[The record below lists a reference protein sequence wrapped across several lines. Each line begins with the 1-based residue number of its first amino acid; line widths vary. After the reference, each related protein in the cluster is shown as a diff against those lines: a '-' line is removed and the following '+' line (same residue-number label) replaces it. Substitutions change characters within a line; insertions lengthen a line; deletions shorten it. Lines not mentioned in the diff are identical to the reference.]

1 MTLIVFYGLAVT
13 AVTAAI
19 LVVLMSRVVYS
30 ALALIVCFGATAG
43 LFFQLGAQ
51 FIAAVQVIVYA
62 GAIMVLFLFVIML
75 LDPESE
81 VFLPSRLKKVSG
93 FALAFAVLFTLVL
106 LQAADRW
113 AAAPVLTGSITGT
126 AGLSGPGGEIETLA
140 HSLFRDYLLPFEVTS
155 ILILVAVLGAVVL
168 TRQRHEKE

>member
-1 MTLIVFYGLAVT
+1 MTLIVFYGLAAT

-19 LVVLMSRVVYS
+19 LVVLMSRAVYS

-43 LFFQLGAQ
+43 LFFQLEAQ
-51 FIAAVQVIVYA
+51 FIAAIQVIVYA

-81 VFLPSRLKKVSG
+81 VFSPSRLKKVPG
-93 FALAFAVLFTLVL
+93 FAVILAVLFTIVL
-106 LQAADRW
+106 LQTMDHW
-113 AAAPVLTGSITGT
+113 AATQVLKDSIPGTEGS
-126 AGLSGPGGEIETLA
+126 SGPGVQIETLA

>member
-1 MTLIVFYGLAVT
+1 VTLIVFYGLAVT
-13 AVTAAI
+13 AVTAAL
-19 LVVLMSRVVYS
+19 LVVLMSRAVYS

-81 VFLPSRLKKVSG
+81 VFLPNRLKRVSG
-93 FALAFAVLFTLVL
+93 IAVAFAVLLTLVL
-106 LQAADRW
+106 LRATDRW
-113 AAAPVLTGSITGT
+113 ADAQVLTGSIVDTERF
-126 AGLSGPGGEIETLA
+126 SGPGGEIETLA

>member
-1 MTLIVFYGLAVT
+1 MTLIVFYGLAAT

-19 LVVLMSRVVYS
+19 LVVLMSRAVYS

-81 VFLPSRLKKVSG
+81 LFLPSHLKKVPG
-93 FALAFAVLFTLVL
+93 FALAFAVLLTLVL

-113 AAAPVLTGSITGT
+113 AAVQVLTGSIAGT
-126 AGLSGPGGEIETLA
+126 ERPFGPGGEIETLA

>member
-1 MTLIVFYGLAVT
+1 MTLIVFYGLAAT

-19 LVVLMSRVVYS
+19 LVVLMGRAVYS

-51 FIAAVQVIVYA
+51 FIAAIQVIVYA

-81 VFLPSRLKKVSG
+81 VFLPSRVKNLSG
-93 FALAFAVLFTLVL
+93 FAFAFAVLFTIIL
-106 LQAADRW
+106 LQAINRW
-113 AAAPVLTGSITGT
+113 SATHAPPGSITGT
-126 AGLSGPGGEIETLA
+126 GGLSGPGGEIETLA

-168 TRQRHEKE
+168 TRQDHEKE

>member
-1 MTLIVFYGLAVT
+1 VTLIVFYGLAAT

-19 LVVLMSRVVYS
+19 VVVLMSRAVYS

-51 FIAAVQVIVYA
+51 FIAAIQVIVYA

-81 VFLPSRLKKVSG
+81 VFPPSRLKKVAG
-93 FALAFAVLFTLVL
+93 VALVLAVLFTLVL

-113 AAAPVLTGSITGT
+113 DITQVLTGSIAGTERSSGTG
-126 AGLSGPGGEIETLA
+126 GIETLA

-155 ILILVAVLGAVVL
+155 ILILVAILGAVVL
-168 TRQRHEKE
+168 TRQSHEQE

>member
-1 MTLIVFYGLAVT
+1 VTLAVFYGLAAT
-13 AVTAAI
+13 AITAAI
-19 LVVLMSRVVYS
+19 LVVLMSRAVYS

-81 VFLPSRLKKVSG
+81 VFLPSPLKKVSG
-93 FALAFAVLFTLVL
+93 FALAFAVLFSLVL

-113 AAAPVLTGSITGT
+113 SAAPVLTGSIAGT
-126 AGLSGPGGEIETLA
+126 KRSSLPGGEIETFAL
-140 HSLFRDYLLPFEVTS
+140 SLFRDYLLPFEVTS
-155 ILILVAVLGAVVL
+155 ILILVAVLGAVIL
-168 TRQRHEKE
+168 TRQGHVKQ

>member
-1 MTLIVFYGLAVT
+1 MTVIVFYGLAAT
-13 AVTAAI
+13 AVTAAV
-19 LVVLMSRVVYS
+19 LVVLMNRAVYS

-51 FIAAVQVIVYA
+51 FIAAVQVVVYA

-81 VFLPSRLKKVSG
+81 VFLPTPLKKISG
-93 FALAFAVLFTLVL
+93 FALAFVVLFTLVL
-106 LQAADRW
+106 LQATDRW
-113 AAAPVLTGSITGT
+113 AAAQILTGAIAGT
-126 AGLSGPGGEIETLA
+126 ERSSGPSGEIETLA